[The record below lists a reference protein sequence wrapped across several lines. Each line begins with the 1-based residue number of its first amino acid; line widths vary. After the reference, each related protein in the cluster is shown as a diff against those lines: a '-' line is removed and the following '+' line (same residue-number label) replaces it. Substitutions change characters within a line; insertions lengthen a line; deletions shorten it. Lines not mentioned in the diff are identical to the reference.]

1 MRQPGRLEFHS
12 LAKCLGLAGENLS
25 FLSPSAGSPPPVLG
39 DWVFPGKNPAPGL
52 LGSVS
57 RVPRGAVD
65 GGSAGTDGL
74 KDISK
79 REGSGVVSEQHF
91 GFVVYSWVLVLLGT
105 PCILLGGILIPRK
118 T

>member
-1 MRQPGRLEFHS
+1 MLSALDLPERICHS
-12 LAKCLGLAGENLS
+12 TRPLLVLPLLS
-25 FLSPSAGSPPPVLG
+25 WGIGFSQE
-39 DWVFPGKNPAPGL
+39 KNPALGL

-57 RVPRGAVD
+57 RVLRGAVD
-65 GGSAGTDGL
+65 GGNAGTDGL

-91 GFVVYSWVLVLLGT
+91 GFVVYSWVLFLLGVS
-105 PCILLGGILIPRK
+105 CILLGGILIPRK